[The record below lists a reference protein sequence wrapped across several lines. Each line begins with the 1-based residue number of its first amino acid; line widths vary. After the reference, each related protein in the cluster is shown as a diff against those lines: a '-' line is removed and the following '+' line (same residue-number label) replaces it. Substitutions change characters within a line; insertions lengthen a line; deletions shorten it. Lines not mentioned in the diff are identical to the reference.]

1 MNLSQNLRDLL
12 HLNRTGDM
20 SQGLRSRLLG
30 PVLAAIAILVA
41 FGTVF
46 TGGLID
52 AGVAGRAGQII
63 AVGMLAL
70 IWFLWKRGFID
81 FAAHLLVWGFWT
93 LDGLV
98 VLSESG
104 RASHWIVPQFLLVI
118 LSRFILNGRI
128 AIFLGVATAGFD
140 FAIYQFDLY
149 QYVPAEW
156 RELAYGN
163 DWVAIAIAFFF
174 LLFIFYLADIV
185 LRESLRQSQITEGR
199 YRSLFEKTNDL
210 IIQISPDQRILTI
223 NQQGADLLEY
233 KIDELVG
240 KPYIDLVSPEEKQK
254 VRENFVQLEKAGI
267 SPFFERVLVRKD
279 GSRCQFEF
287 NATAVKDEHGKLLFF
302 QGVARDL
309 TDRKRLEEQL
319 RYSLEEMQ
327 ALAMQDP
334 LTGLLN
340 RRAITDH
347 AEAEWH
353 RSARERRPMC
363 LALID
368 LDNLKDV
375 NDNQGH
381 QMGDQAIVEL
391 ANVIRNSRRRYD
403 WAGRWGGDE
412 FMLVLPGANLV
423 DAHEVAD
430 RLRVQY
436 EEAPLVRDMP
446 ENARARV
453 SIGVACYSG
462 RPSEEVPLDLL
473 IKQADQALYQA
484 KLGGKNRVEL
494 FRTEG

>member
-1 MNLSQNLRDLL
+1 M
-12 HLNRTGDM
+12 NRTGDM
-20 SQGLRSRLLG
+20 SQDMRSRLLG
-30 PVLAAIAILVA
+30 PVLAAVAILVA
-41 FGTVF
+41 FGTIF
-46 TGGLID
+46 TGGLMD
-52 AGVAGRAGQII
+52 AGIAGRAGQII
-63 AVGMLAL
+63 SVVMLAL

-81 FAAHLLVWGFWT
+81 LASHLLVWGFWLLAT
-93 LDGLV
+93 LV

-128 AIFLGVATAGFD
+128 AVFLGVATAGFD
-140 FAIYQFDLY
+140 FAIYQFNLY
-149 QYVPAEW
+149 QYVPTEL

-163 DWVAIAIAFFF
+163 DWVAIAIAFLL
-174 LLFIFYLADIV
+174 LLFIFYLADVV
-185 LRESLRQSQITEGR
+185 LRDSVRQSQITEGR

-210 IIQISPDQRILTI
+210 VIQVNPEHRIANI
-223 NQQGADLLEY
+223 NQQGADLLGY
-233 KIDELVG
+233 KVEELIG
-240 KPYIDLVSPEEKQK
+240 KPYVDLAAPDEKRKVS
-254 VRENFVQLEKAGI
+254 ENFEQLEKVGI

-279 GSRCQFEF
+279 GSRCHFEF
-287 NATAVKDEHGKLLFF
+287 NATAIKDEHGKLLYF

-309 TDRKRLEEQL
+309 TGRKRLEEQL

-327 ALAMQDP
+327 ALAMQDT

-368 LDNLKDV
+368 LDNLKIV
-375 NDNQGH
+375 NDNRGH
-381 QMGDQAIVEL
+381 QTGDQAIIEL

-423 DAHEVAD
+423 DAHEVAE
-430 RLRVQY
+430 RLRQQF
-436 EEAPLVRDMP
+436 EESPLIQGLPEDVRP
-446 ENARARV
+446 HV
-453 SIGVACYSG
+453 SLGVACYSG
-462 RPSEEVPLDLL
+462 RPGEEVPLALL
-473 IKQADQALYQA
+473 IKQADQALYRA
-484 KLGGKNRVEL
+484 KQSGKNRVEL
-494 FRTEG
+494 FRNEE